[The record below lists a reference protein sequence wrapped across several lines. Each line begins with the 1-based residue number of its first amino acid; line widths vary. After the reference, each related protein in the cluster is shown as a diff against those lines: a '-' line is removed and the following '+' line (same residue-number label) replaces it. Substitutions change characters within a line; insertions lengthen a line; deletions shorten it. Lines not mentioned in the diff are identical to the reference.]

1 MTESNTNT
9 TELAR
14 IEDARSKG
22 PLATLALYMKL
33 SGPGWLQSAI
43 TLGGG
48 SLASALYLGVLT
60 GYSMLWL
67 QPVAMLLGIVM
78 LSAIAYVTLST
89 GKRPFQAINE
99 HVNPVLGW
107 GWILAVAMANVV
119 WSLPQF
125 ALGTAALQQNL
136 FPELLG
142 GETGKVISC
151 ALILGIATAVIWQYD
166 SGAKGVKVF
175 EGILKA
181 MVGVVVL
188 SFFGVVVTLMT
199 GENSLP
205 VGEILGGFVPDL
217 SLLTQP
223 ASTFADV
230 LAGPPRSAHLAVG
243 SEVAVHHGRR
253 VEV

>member
-1 MTESNTNT
+1 MTEAQTDT

-14 IEDARSKG
+14 IEDARSMG
-22 PLATLALYMKL
+22 PLATLALYTKL

-125 ALGTAALQQNL
+125 ALGTAPLQQNL

-142 GETGKVISC
+142 GDNAKVIC
-151 ALILGIATAVIWQYD
+151 RALILGIAPAVVWPYD
-166 SGAKGVKVF
+166 SGAKGVKRF
-175 EGILKA
+175 ERLLQA
-181 MVGVVVL
+181 MVCVVAPP
-188 SFFGVVVTLMT
+188 FFG
-199 GENSLP
+199 E
-205 VGEILGGFVPDL
+205 
-217 SLLTQP
+217 
-223 ASTFADV
+223 
-230 LAGPPRSAHLAVG
+230 
-243 SEVAVHHGRR
+243 
-253 VEV
+253 

>member
-107 GWILAVAMANVV
+107 GWIIAVAMANVV

-142 GETGKVISC
+142 GENGKVICC
-151 ALILGIATAVIWQYD
+151 ALILGIVTAVSWQYD
-166 SGAKGVKVF
+166 SGAKGGNVF

-188 SFFGVVVTLMT
+188 SFFGVD
-199 GENSLP
+199 NY
-205 VGEILGGFVPDL
+205 F
-217 SLLTQP
+217 
-223 ASTFADV
+223 
-230 LAGPPRSAHLAVG
+230 PRC
-243 SEVAVHHGRR
+243 
-253 VEV
+253 